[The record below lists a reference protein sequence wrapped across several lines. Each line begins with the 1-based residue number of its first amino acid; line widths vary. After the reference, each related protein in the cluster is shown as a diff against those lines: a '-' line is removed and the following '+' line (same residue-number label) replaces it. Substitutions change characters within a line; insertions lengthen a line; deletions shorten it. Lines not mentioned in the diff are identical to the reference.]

1 MSISVTSKKKL
12 DMPLCRYGAACS
24 RKDCFY
30 RHETKTPSRNI
41 DQSDPNSEV
50 CMAYLA
56 GLCSFG
62 DNCYNRHPSD
72 VECESIIAKL
82 GTKPCKYGPKCW
94 TEGCLYNHDDP
105 NSNGDLGADFRPTM
119 VSAPVVVAS
128 GPVFRAEA
136 VQEAPIISNLPSVKI
151 PESVWRTYPDN
162 VSVEAF
168 NIDNAIERFAYVNS
182 KAKPAPSIVDNEGCF
197 VVDLHF
203 QSTKSVM
210 EVLGQIFPQCLR
222 YLSADSG
229 SRGNIWLITGSGKH
243 VPRGSHQTRGGILYD
258 TVLCAA
264 IDLAAKHDWL
274 DVSEGIVPG
283 GGKGAI
289 RLRHKR

>member
-1 MSISVTSKKKL
+1 MMAKKKP
-12 DMPLCRYGAACS
+12 DMPICRYGAACA

-30 RHETKTPSRNI
+30 RHDTKSALKSS
-41 DQSDPNSEV
+41 DVSDPNSEV

-72 VECESIIAKL
+72 ADCETIIAKL
-82 GTKPCKYGPKCW
+82 GTKPCKYGSKCW
-94 TEGCLYNHDDP
+94 TDGCLYNHDDP
-105 NSNGDLGADFRPTM
+105 QEIVGAKSEVRNNYP
-119 VSAPVVVAS
+119 SAPVVVAS

-136 VQEAPIISNLPSVKI
+136 VQEAPIICNLPAVKI
-151 PESVWRTYPDN
+151 PESVWRTYPEN

-168 NIDNAIERFAYVNS
+168 NIENPIERFAYVNS

-229 SRGNIWLITGSGKH
+229 SRGNIWLITGAGKH

-258 TVLCAA
+258 TVLGAS

>member
-1 MSISVTSKKKL
+1 MSTKKKAE
-12 DMPLCRYGAACS
+12 MPVCRYGTACA

-30 RHETKTPSRNI
+30 RHDAKSASKAIDHTDPSV
-41 DQSDPNSEV
+41 EV

-62 DNCYNRHPSD
+62 DNCYNRHPTD
-72 VECESIIAKL
+72 AECETIIAKL
-82 GTKPCKYGPKCW
+82 GTKPCKYGSKCW
-94 TEGCLYNHDDP
+94 TDGCLYNHDEP
-105 NSNGDLGADFRPTM
+105 NQETSVKADFRAGHP
-119 VSAPVVVAS
+119 SAPVVVAS

-136 VQEAPIISNLPSVKI
+136 VQEAPIISNLPSVRI
-151 PESVWRTYPDN
+151 PESVWRNYSEN
-162 VSVEAF
+162 VAVEAF
-168 NIDNAIERFAYVNS
+168 NIENPIERFAYVNS

-210 EVLGQIFPQCLR
+210 EVLNQIFPQCLR

-229 SRGNIWLITGSGKH
+229 SRGNIWLITGAGKH
-243 VPRGSHQTRGGILYD
+243 VPRGSHQSRGGVLYD
-258 TVLCAA
+258 TVLSAA

-274 DVSEGIVPG
+274 DVSEGIVQG